1 MEEDTM
7 NRSLWRMVIA
17 LSIAVA
23 LVLAARY
30 FGWSHFLSTVE

>member
-1 MEEDTM
+1 M

-23 LVLAARY
+23 LVLAVHY
-30 FGWSHFLSTVE
+30 FGRSHFLSTVE